1 MISALFPNKQY
12 SFIHE
17 SFLQCI
23 PDDVLEIIEEKKTVL
38 KLKKGQVLF
47 HEGSIPT
54 VVYILKQ
61 GKVKKYATGL
71 NGKEHIFHLV
81 GENRILGHHNI
92 LCNETYS
99 HSAACLTECIF
110 YLIPKHIFFSI
121 IENNR
126 DMLNRLLQNI
136 SHEFGVFLNNSKIL
150 AQHSV
155 RERTALSIIKLEE
168 FFNEESIMNVGVKLS
183 RKDHSNIVG
192 TSIESLVR
200 VLHDF
205 KEERIIEIR
214 ENVIMVKDME
224 KLISITNLV

>member
-99 HSAACLTECIF
+99 HSAACLTECTF

-168 FFNEESIMNVGVKLS
+168 FFNEESIMDVGVKLS

-205 KEERIIEIR
+205 KEERIIEIQ

>member
-1 MISALFPNKQY
+1 MIKALFPNKQY

-17 SFLQCI
+17 SFLQYI
-23 PDDVLEIIEEKKTVL
+23 SDDVLEIIEEKKTVL

-47 HEGSIPT
+47 HEGVIPT
-54 VVYILKQ
+54 VVYILKK
-61 GKVKKYATGL
+61 GKVKKYAIGL
-71 NGKEHIFHLV
+71 NGKEHIFYLA
-81 GENRILGHHNI
+81 GENRILGHHSV
-92 LCNETYS
+92 LCDETYP
-99 HSAACLTECIF
+99 HSAACLTDCTF

-121 IENNR
+121 IENNQEV
-126 DMLNRLLQNI
+126 LHRLLQNI

-150 AQHSV
+150 AQHNV

-168 FFNEESIMNVGVKLS
+168 FFSEGEIINDGIRLS

-205 KEERIIEIR
+205 KEEKVIEIKD
-214 ENVIMVKDME
+214 NVMFIKDME
-224 KLISITNLV
+224 KLISIANVI

>member
-12 SFIHE
+12 SFIQE

-214 ENVIMVKDME
+214 ENIIMIKDME

>member
-12 SFIHE
+12 SFIQE

-23 PDDVLEIIEEKKTVL
+23 SDDVLKIIEEKKTVL

-47 HEGSIPT
+47 HEGAIPT
-54 VVYILKQ
+54 VIYILKQ

-92 LCNETYS
+92 LCDETYS
-99 HSAACLTECIF
+99 HSAACLTDCIF

-121 IENNR
+121 IENNQ
-126 DMLNRLLQNI
+126 DMLHRLLQNI

-168 FFNEESIMNVGVKLS
+168 FFNEDTIMNDGIRLS

-205 KEERIIEIR
+205 KEEGVIEIK
-214 ENVIMVKDME
+214 ENAMLIKDME
-224 KLISITNLV
+224 KLIGITNVI

>member
-1 MISALFPNKQY
+1 MKK
-12 SFIHE
+12 
-17 SFLQCI
+17 
-23 PDDVLEIIEEKKTVL
+23 KKTVL

-99 HSAACLTECIF
+99 HSAACLTECTF

-168 FFNEESIMNVGVKLS
+168 FFNEESIMDVGVKLS

-205 KEERIIEIR
+205 KEERIIEIQ

>member
-1 MISALFPNKQY
+1 MIKALFPNKQY

-17 SFLQCI
+17 SFLQYI
-23 PDDVLEIIEEKKTVL
+23 SDDVLEIIEEKKTVL

-47 HEGSIPT
+47 HEGVIPT
-54 VVYILKQ
+54 VVYILKK
-61 GKVKKYATGL
+61 GKVKKYAIGL
-71 NGKEHIFHLV
+71 NGKEHIFYLA
-81 GENRILGHHNI
+81 GENRILGHHSV
-92 LCNETYS
+92 LCDETYP
-99 HSAACLTECIF
+99 HSAACLTDCTF

-121 IENNR
+121 IENNQEV
-126 DMLNRLLQNI
+126 LHRLLQNI

-150 AQHSV
+150 AQHNV

-168 FFNEESIMNVGVKLS
+168 FFSEGEIINDGIRLS

-205 KEERIIEIR
+205 KEEKVIEIK
-214 ENVIMVKDME
+214 ENVMFIKDME
-224 KLISITNLV
+224 KLISIANVI